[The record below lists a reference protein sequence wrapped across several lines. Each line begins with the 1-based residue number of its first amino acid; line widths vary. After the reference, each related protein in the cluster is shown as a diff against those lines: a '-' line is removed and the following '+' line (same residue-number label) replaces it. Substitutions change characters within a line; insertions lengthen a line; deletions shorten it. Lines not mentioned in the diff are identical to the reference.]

1 MFNNFWLGVGE
12 IYIGIIIIIL
22 NVNKRVNNILI
33 DEKHG
38 MRPIL
43 EKSMFTV
50 VAD

>member
-1 MFNNFWLGVGE
+1 MGVGG
-12 IYIGIIIIIL
+12 IYIDIIIIIIIIIL
-22 NVNKRVNNILI
+22 NLNKRVNILI